1 MYDYVLNTLN
11 EKNKIKHTK
20 NIIIS
25 MHNFD
30 FHFFLFEKK
39 FKF

>member
-1 MYDYVLNTLN
+1 MCDYVLTTLN
-11 EKNKIKHTK
+11 ENNKTHKT
-20 NIIIS
+20 IIIS